1 MLVTG
6 KPRLLFVST
15 RFLFPVDS
23 GGKIR
28 TTQVLRGL
36 KGAAFD
42 ITLASPAPLGARDRF
57 ADEIAQVCDRFVDWP
72 SPKRGAAFHLAR
84 LRWLASRVPIP
95 VLSDRS
101 RKGAAAVAKLLV
113 ERPAVVVLDFPH
125 AMVLAP
131 DRIDVPSVLFTHN
144 VEAEIFARHAD
155 VARTPVQAWLWRLQ
169 HRRMAAFEGEALRR
183 VDSIV
188 AVSLRDAEAFR
199 REYGLPNAS
208 VINTG
213 VDLDYFAYADPPA
226 SEQCVFMGSMD
237 WLANVDGMEFFM
249 DEAWP
254 RIVTRRP
261 AARMLVVGRT
271 PPAALVRRAAAR
283 GLAWKFTGFVDDV
296 RPFVHESAV
305 AVIPL
310 RVGGGTRLK
319 AFEAMA
325 LGCPVVST
333 ATGIEGLPVED
344 GRHYVRANSAAE
356 ISERVV
362 ELLEDHDRAL
372 GLARA
377 ARAYV
382 ERHFS
387 FRTVAH
393 EFERICAAAAKVP
406 GGWVIASGLPQGG
419 QGR

>member
-1 MLVTG
+1 MVTG
-6 KPRLLFVST
+6 RPRMLFVST

-36 KGAAFD
+36 KGAVFD
-42 ITLASPAPLGARDRF
+42 ITLASPAPSGARERF
-57 ADEIAQVCDRFVDWP
+57 AEELAQVCDRFVDWP
-72 SPKRGAAFHLAR
+72 LPERGARFRFTR
-84 LRWLASRVPIP
+84 LRWLASRVPIS

-101 RKGAAAVAKLLV
+101 QEGAGAVAKLLA
-113 ERPAVVVLDFPH
+113 ERPTVVVLDFPH

-144 VEAEIFARHAD
+144 VEAEIFARHAE
-155 VARTPVQAWLWRLQ
+155 VARTPLEAWLWRIQ
-169 HRRMAAFEGEALRR
+169 HRRMVEFERKALRR
-183 VDSIV
+183 VDSII
-188 AVSLRDAEAFR
+188 AVSRRDAEAFR
-199 REYGLPNAS
+199 REYALTNTF

-213 VDLDYFAYADPPA
+213 VDLEYFSYVDPPA
-226 SEQCVFMGSMD
+226 SDQCVFMGSMD

-249 DEAWP
+249 DEVWA
-254 RIVTRRP
+254 RIVKRRP
-261 AARMLVVGRT
+261 SARMLVVGRT
-271 PPAALVRRAAAR
+271 PPGALVRRAASR

-319 AFEAMA
+319 VFEAMA

-344 GRHYVRANSAAE
+344 GQHYVRADSAAE
-356 ISERVV
+356 IAERVV
-362 ELLEDHDRAL
+362 ELLDDHGRAV

-377 ARAYV
+377 ARGYV
-382 ERHFS
+382 EKQFS
-387 FRTVAH
+387 FRSVAREVEH
-393 EFERICAAAAKVP
+393 ICGAAAGVSKA
-406 GGWVIASGLPQGG
+406 G
-419 QGR
+419 